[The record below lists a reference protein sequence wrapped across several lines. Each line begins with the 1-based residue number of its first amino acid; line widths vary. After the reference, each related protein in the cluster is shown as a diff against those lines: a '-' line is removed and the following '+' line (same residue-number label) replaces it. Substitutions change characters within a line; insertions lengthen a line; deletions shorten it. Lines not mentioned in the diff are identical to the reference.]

1 MITPSAGRELS
12 PRMRLIDLA
21 AKVIPRGVLRRIIER
36 SVGDLGVAVCLHR
49 VGLDTDDEQLLP
61 WLAHDPD
68 EIDELI
74 DLFSLAP
81 GHLTVSF
88 DDGYEDACR
97 YVLDRAPK
105 HPDVNWLYMVCPKRT
120 VDRRGFPWDLWV
132 LADNERAPLTFLD
145 DWEEHVDTGA
155 LEYDDAAAVGVAE
168 HPSYLLA
175 TVEQC
180 RELATIPNVELGN
193 HTDHHVAMAWL
204 DDDELAAEIRQSEA
218 AYGDTF
224 GELRHLALPFGCE
237 PFVRPADIDRVCD
250 VTAADIVWTIE
261 SWPFDPAPTAD
272 RDADGPSVRARFGWS
287 SNGLPPRGQALYM
300 ALQSLRARRG
310 R

>member
-1 MITPSAGRELS
+1 
-12 PRMRLIDLA
+12 MRLIDLA
-21 AKVIPRGVLRRIIER
+21 AKAIPRGVLRRIIER

-49 VGLDTDDEQLLP
+49 VGLDDDDEQLLP

-74 DLFSLAP
+74 GLFSRAP
-81 GHLTVSF
+81 GRLTISF
-88 DDGYEDACR
+88 DDGYEDAYR
-97 YVLDRAPK
+97 YVVDRAPR
-105 HPDVNWLYMVCPKRT
+105 HPEVNWLYMVCPKRT

-145 DWEEHVDTGA
+145 AWEGHVDGGE
-155 LEYDDAAAVGVAE
+155 LEYDDDAAVGIAE

-180 RELATIPNVELGN
+180 RELDALPNVELGN

-204 DDDELAAEIRQSEA
+204 DDAELATEIHRSEA
-218 AYGDTF
+218 AYAQTF
-224 GELRHLALPFGCE
+224 GGLRHLALPFGCE
-237 PFVRPADIDRVCD
+237 PFVRPADVDRVRGA
-250 VTAADIVWTIE
+250 TGADIVWTIE
-261 SWPFDPAPTAD
+261 SWPFDPADDPD
-272 RDADGPSVRARFGWS
+272 DGPSVRARFGWS